1 MAAGLVLFPLLMGV
15 AAFAVPSNQ
24 KRPWILPAVGLI
36 HLFLTLKV
44 LGAPELSTIS
54 PWLVLDPAGKLVLL
68 LVSVLFLICSFYT
81 VGYLRYRAERS
92 NRVFC
97 ACLLASLGTMSL
109 VTCSHHLG
117 LMWVAIEASALT
129 TAPLIYF
136 NRTPRSIEATWKY
149 MLVGSVG
156 IALALLGSF
165 FLAYS
170 SLHSGL
176 ESSLLLEDLLSNA
189 PKLSKPWLHA
199 SFVLMLV
206 GYGTKMGLSPMHTW
220 KPDAYGEAP
229 GVVGALLSGGV
240 TSCAFLTILRINSIC
255 AAAGESAYTST
266 LLVFMGLLAMA
277 TAGVFMVGQRDIKRM
292 LAYSSVEHMGIL
304 VLGIGIGAP
313 ALYGTLLHLLNNGFT
328 KGVLFL
334 SAGNIHRAF
343 NSTTTEK
350 TSGALSRLPVSGALF
365 TAGFLAITGSP
376 PFGPFISEFAILNG
390 ALGAGHFLAAGLYL
404 VLLLVVFIGMGAT
417 VLSVVQGPSHTEE
430 ETSSYRDGW
439 LTCLPPLLLMGLVLL
454 LGLSIPAPLNTLL
467 TSAVQYLEGKP

>member
-24 KRPWILPAVGLI
+24 KRPWILPATGLI

-44 LGAPELSTIS
+44 LGTPELSTIS
-54 PWLVLDPAGKLVLL
+54 PWLILDPAGKLVLL

-117 LMWVAIEASALT
+117 LMWVAIEATALT

-189 PKLSKPWLHA
+189 P
-199 SFVLMLV
+199 SF
-206 GYGTKMGLSPMHTW
+206 P
-220 KPDAYGEAP
+220 
-229 GVVGALLSGGV
+229 
-240 TSCAFLTILRINSIC
+240 
-255 AAAGESAYTST
+255 
-266 LLVFMGLLAMA
+266 
-277 TAGVFMVGQRDIKRM
+277 
-292 LAYSSVEHMGIL
+292 
-304 VLGIGIGAP
+304 
-313 ALYGTLLHLLNNGFT
+313 
-328 KGVLFL
+328 
-334 SAGNIHRAF
+334 
-343 NSTTTEK
+343 
-350 TSGALSRLPVSGALF
+350 SR
-365 TAGFLAITGSP
+365 GS
-376 PFGPFISEFAILNG
+376 
-390 ALGAGHFLAAGLYL
+390 
-404 VLLLVVFIGMGAT
+404 M
-417 VLSVVQGPSHTEE
+417 
-430 ETSSYRDGW
+430 
-439 LTCLPPLLLMGLVLL
+439 PPL
-454 LGLSIPAPLNTLL
+454 S
-467 TSAVQYLEGKP
+467 